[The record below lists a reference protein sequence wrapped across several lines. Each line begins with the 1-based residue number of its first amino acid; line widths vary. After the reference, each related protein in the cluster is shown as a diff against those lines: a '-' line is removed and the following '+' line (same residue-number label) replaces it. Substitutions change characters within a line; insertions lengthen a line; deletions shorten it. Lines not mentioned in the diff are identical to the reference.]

1 MDESV
6 KGRRSL
12 DFFMGLGFMG
22 IAAFMIS
29 EGVGMLNEPS
39 LVETAQWYYNPGLTI
54 VVVGGILGLLGLVVG
69 IVGLAGSKNPFAG
82 AAAGIKATL
91 KSKAFSKGL
100 LVLACIAVYFFVFWG
115 RIPYVISTFV
125 FLAGMMFLFKAGKWW
140 KILIISAVT
149 VGIIWFVFG
158 FLAMIPLP

>member
-22 IAAFMIS
+22 LAAYMVI
-29 EGVGMLNEPS
+29 EGLEMLNEPS
-39 LVETAQWYYNPGLTI
+39 LVSTAKWYYNPGLT
-54 VVVGGILGLLGLVVG
+54 VVAVGGILGLLGLVVG
-69 IVGLAGSKNPFAG
+69 IVGLAGSRNPLAG
-82 AAAGIKATL
+82 AAAGIKAVL
-91 KSKAFSKGL
+91 KSKVFIKGL

-115 RIPYVISTFV
+115 RIPYIISTFA
-125 FLAGMMFLFKAGKWW
+125 FLVGTMFLFKAGQWW

-149 VGIIWFVFG
+149 VGIVWFVFG
-158 FLAMIPLP
+158 YLAMIPLP